1 MKLVINGENTEVVA
15 PQSLFDLVVNHLQY
29 PDESGRY
36 IVAVNSELVTKDR
49 WPDVALKDN
58 DLVDILG
65 VITGG

>member
-1 MKLVINGENTEVVA
+1 MKLVINGESTEVA
-15 PQSLFDLVVNHLQY
+15 TPESLFDLVVNHLQY

-49 WPDVALKDN
+49 WTNVALKDN

>member
-1 MKLVINGENTEVVA
+1 MKLVINGENTEVAA
-15 PQSLFDLVVNHLQY
+15 PESLFDLVVNHLQY

-49 WPDVALKDN
+49 WPDVVVKDN